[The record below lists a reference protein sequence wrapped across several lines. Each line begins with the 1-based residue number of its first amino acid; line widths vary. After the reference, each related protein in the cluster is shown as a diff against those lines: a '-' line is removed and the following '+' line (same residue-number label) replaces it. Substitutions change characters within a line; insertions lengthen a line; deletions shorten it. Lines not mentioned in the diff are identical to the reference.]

1 MQSALVYPNSIDS
14 MSKLNKSVAE
24 LMNLTKEQLI
34 RTIRNEQQA
43 KRTAIGTENTVK
55 QSRQGTKFN
64 VKPKN
69 KTVKRMAEFF
79 EAGTK
84 MKSLNDQP
92 EVLNFKKK
100 PVSLRGFR
108 EEEMKRAQISR
119 TAQDTTFQHLS
130 RNRLK
135 AMKPQTQIQITLDID
150 IRSDGLTIHEGV
162 WTL

>member
-69 KTVKRMAEFF
+69 KTVKRMAVF
-79 EAGTK
+79 
-84 MKSLNDQP
+84 
-92 EVLNFKKK
+92 
-100 PVSLRGFR
+100 RGWNKN
-108 EEEMKRAQISR
+108 EIVK
-119 TAQDTTFQHLS
+119 
-130 RNRLK
+130 
-135 AMKPQTQIQITLDID
+135 
-150 IRSDGLTIHEGV
+150 
-162 WTL
+162 